1 MELIYRGNNMKV
13 LLHGCN
19 GRMGQVLV
27 RLISEASDME
37 IICGVDS
44 FPEKLKNEFPVYS
57 KLEDVT
63 EAVDIL
69 IDFSNHS
76 CINDIIRFGRSQTL
90 PLVICTTGFTPEEKS
105 MMIEAS
111 KSIPIF
117 NSANMSIGVNI
128 LISLVKQAARALSEG
143 FDIEI
148 IEKHH
153 NQKLDS
159 PSGTA
164 IMIADAINSTLNDE
178 YNYVYGR
185 HSKTQKRLK
194 KEIGIHAIR
203 GGAIVGEHQVI
214 FAGGGE
220 VIEINHSALS
230 RDVFGYGAIAAVRF
244 MLNKNPGMYNMD
256 DIFNKDTV

>member
-1 MELIYRGNNMKV
+1 MKI

-19 GRMGQVLV
+19 GRMGQVLS
-27 RLISEASDME
+27 RLIGEASDME
-37 IICGVDS
+37 VTCGVDTN
-44 FPEKLKNEFPVYS
+44 PDKIKNSYPVYS
-57 KLEDVT
+57 SLSEVN
-63 EAVDIL
+63 EHVDLL

-76 CINDIIRFGRSQTL
+76 SIGSILEFGL
-90 PLVICTTGFTPEEKS
+90 KKNMPLIICTTGFTPEEKN
-105 MMIEAS
+105 MMVDAS
-111 KSIPIF
+111 KSIPVF
-117 NSANMSIGVNI
+117 NSANMSIGVNV
-128 LISLVKQAARALSEG
+128 LISLVKQAARALEEG

-164 IMIADAINSTLNDE
+164 LMIADAINGSLTE
-178 YNYVYGR
+178 KSEYVYGR
-185 HSKTQKRLK
+185 HSKTQKREK

-220 VIEINHSALS
+220 VIEVNHNALS
-230 RDVFGYGAIAAVRF
+230 RDVFGYGALAAARF
-244 MLNKNPGMYNMD
+244 MSGKGPGMYDMYD
-256 DIFNKDTV
+256 VLKK